1 VRPAVGDE
9 LGPVRLQPHAV
20 RLARAGDAP
29 NRYASLD
36 RRGVPQAALLLSGA
50 LAGAGILVAV
60 VSPDTAFLVLL
71 GAASSV
77 LVPLYL
83 ILAVAQLRMRRHW
96 EAHDPSRLTVRMW
109 WFPYGTYLL
118 IATTL
123 AIAAALVLLPE
134 FLPQAVLTAV
144 AVLVVAVAH
153 AVRRR
158 RGRGRA
164 GTAGRVPT
172 AAGGSLS

>member
-1 VRPAVGDE
+1 VPATRP
-9 LGPVRLQPHAV
+9 LGTRRWTAAASRRL
-20 RLARAGDAP
+20 
-29 NRYASLD
+29 
-36 RRGVPQAALLLSGA
+36 ALLLSGA

-83 ILAVAQLRMRRHW
+83 VLAVAQLRLRRHW

-134 FLPQAVLTAV
+134 FLPQAALTRRRAGPRGRSRRAAATRRAV
-144 AVLVVAVAH
+144 AGSAEP
-153 AVRRR
+153 
-158 RGRGRA
+158 GQPQRA
-164 GTAGRVPT
+164 GG
-172 AAGGSLS
+172 LS